1 MKSFD
6 LVVIEN
12 DCNRACMIF
21 STNFISPVKVIH
33 EIQSLHQG
41 ILTECTE
48 VYFDFLLCSRNSDE
62 RYAKV
67 VCTNGILDMTQFSY
81 VKVGKKDALRKISAQ
96 YYKDN
101 EDQLDWTYADQI
113 KRKLITRG
121 IAI

>member
-1 MKSFD
+1 MKSVD

-21 STNFISPVKVIH
+21 STNYISPVKVIH
-33 EIQSLHQG
+33 EIQALHQS

-113 KRKLITRG
+113 KRKLIARG